1 MRLRATILAGCAA
14 LAAAMGVAHAGEG
27 SARRAPSAEAAW
39 LAAHNRERA
48 AFGSAPLAWNA
59 ALADEARAWAARL
72 ARENVLRHSARH
84 ERGGTGENLWMG
96 SAGYYSPSDMIAAFT
111 GEKRHFRAGTFPHVS
126 RTGNWADVGHYT
138 QVVWADTREVG
149 CAAARGPQFDVL
161 VCRYWPAGNVM
172 GERIAPARL
181 AVR

>member
-1 MRLRATILAGCAA
+1 MRPFATILAGCAA
-14 LAAAMGVAHAGEG
+14 LAAIAGAAEAGE
-27 SARRAPSAEAAW
+27 RAAGAEEVW

-48 AFGSAPLAWNA
+48 AFGTSPLRWNA
-59 ALADEARAWAARL
+59 ELAAEAREWARQL
-72 ARENVLRHSARH
+72 ARGNVLRHSSPAQ
-84 ERGGTGENLWMG
+84 RGGSGENLWMG
-96 SAGYYSPSDMIAAFT
+96 SAGHYSPGEMIAAFA

-149 CAAARGPQFDVL
+149 CASERGRHYDVL

-172 GERIAPARL
+172 GTRIAPGLVAANR
-181 AVR
+181 